1 MPAPPQRRRPTARGT
16 LSPDAIIAG
25 AIELADRDGLE
36 AVTIRRLA
44 QHRNVTPM
52 ALYWHFADKDKILDG
67 IAEQLLAGIDV
78 PPLTDDPWSDQ
89 LKALMESILA
99 GLRPHPNVADLVST
113 RILESDPG
121 LAIAERTLELLQRG
135 GVPDETASEI
145 SGYLLASLIGMVTV
159 EPGRRFGGD
168 SDERD
173 DEVRV
178 RTAGLMALSPR
189 KYPNV
194 IRAGSRLFASTNPD
208 AYYRLGVE
216 MLVTGL
222 IGVATHLSTP
232 TKSKRS
238 AGAARRSSK

>member
-1 MPAPPQRRRPTARGT
+1 MPAPPRRRRPIARGT
-16 LSPDAIIAG
+16 LSRDAIISG
-25 AIELADRDGLE
+25 AIELADREGLD

-44 QHRNVTPM
+44 HHHNVTPM
-52 ALYWHFADKDKILDG
+52 AFYWHFDDKDKILDG

-78 PPLTDDPWSDQ
+78 PPLTDYPWRDQ
-89 LKALMESILA
+89 LKALLEAVLA
-99 GLRPHPNVADLVST
+99 GLRPHPNIADLVST
-113 RILESDPG
+113 RILESDAG

-135 GVPDETASEI
+135 GMPDDNAPEI
-145 SGYLLASLIGMVTV
+145 SGYLLASLIGMITV

-178 RTAGLMALSPR
+178 RTASLMALPPH

-194 IRAGSRLFASTNPD
+194 VRAGSRLFASTNPD

-222 IGVATHLSTP
+222 VGVATHLNAP
-232 TKSKRS
+232 QKSKRS
-238 AGAARRSSK
+238 TGVASRSSK